1 MLSFFARRLLFAATL
16 VVVVAAGALLIVR
29 LAPGDATAELYGESG
44 GAAAMAL
51 ERERAG
57 LDRPLGEYFL
67 SWAGRL
73 ARLDFGESFRFN
85 RPVAPLVVERASN
98 TAILASVALVLAT
111 LAGLALGVVSGSS
124 RGWPSRLVSGV
135 SILALSCPPLV
146 LSLALAL
153 LAART
158 GWFPVGG
165 MWVTPAFSSPD
176 AFARALWHLVLPVV
190 ALAVPV
196 GASIERIESRA
207 VRGAMGEPAVL
218 AALARGIPRR
228 RVVWRHATR
237 LSATPVA
244 SVWGLAAAGLF
255 SGSFAV
261 EVVTAWPGLGR
272 LMYDALISRD
282 VNLVAGCAAGGAV
295 IVAAT
300 TLVSDLA
307 LAWADPRLRSSG
319 VRSAT
324 AHTPGSGLR
333 QHMPAG
339 SGLRQH
345 TPDATPAASQPGQPR
360 GDTRSEGQGGR

>member
-1 MLSFFARRLLFAATL
+1 MASFLARRLLFAVTL

-29 LAPGDATAELYGESG
+29 LAPGDATAELYGETG
-44 GAAAMAL
+44 GAEAMAF
-51 ERERAG
+51 ERQRAG
-57 LDRPLGEYFL
+57 LDQPLGAYIAA
-67 SWAGRL
+67 WAGRL

-85 RPVAPLVVERASN
+85 RPVGPLVAERALN
-98 TAILASVALVLAT
+98 TAILAAVALALAT
-111 LAGLALGVVSGSS
+111 LGGMALGVVSGAS
-124 RGWPSRLVSGV
+124 RGWISSAIGGA
-135 SILALSCPPLV
+135 SIVALSCPPLI

-153 LAART
+153 MAART

-165 MWVTPAFSSPD
+165 MWATPAFASLD
-176 AFARALWHLVLPVV
+176 ALGRAAWHLVLPVL

-207 VRGAMGEPAVL
+207 VRGVMGEPAVQ
-218 AALARGIPRR
+218 AALARGIPRA
-228 RVVWRHATR
+228 RVTWRHAVR
-237 LSATPVA
+237 LAATPVA

-282 VNLVAGCAAGGAV
+282 VNLVAGCAAGGAL

-307 LAWADPRLRSSG
+307 LAWADPR
-319 VRSAT
+319 VR
-324 AHTPGSGLR
+324 
-333 QHMPAG
+333 
-339 SGLRQH
+339 
-345 TPDATPAASQPGQPR
+345 
-360 GDTRSEGQGGR
+360 